1 MITNKKEFAVFVSF
15 IAVCIVILTIN
26 VIINFNYLDLFYVL
40 TLIFCLLKYL
50 YLQLNNAFK

>member
-15 IAVCIVILTIN
+15 FAVCIVILTIN